1 MQLSVVDLSEVTH
14 LSWMARLSYD
24 TLYGLPPKSANEGY
38 DELAALAPT
47 NVRMRT
53 ARILNC
59 SKLPENAPVQLL
71 ESELLRFFPQS

>member
-1 MQLSVVDLSEVTH
+1 MHISIVLSEGTH

-47 NVRMRT
+47 NARIRI
-53 ARILNC
+53 ARILELQNESRVC
-59 SKLPENAPVQLL
+59 NAGITEPL
-71 ESELLRFFPQS
+71 SYI